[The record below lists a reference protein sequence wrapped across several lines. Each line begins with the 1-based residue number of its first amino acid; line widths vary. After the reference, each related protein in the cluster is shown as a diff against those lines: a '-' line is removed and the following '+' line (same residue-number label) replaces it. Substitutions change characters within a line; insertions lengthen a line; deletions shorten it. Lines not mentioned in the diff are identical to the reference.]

1 MIVLKFSRETN
12 SRRCGLLKIYKNVLY
27 LCLNTILIYFSELLL
42 ASNED
47 SREYQHDILQ
57 NIVQSYRKDQS
68 KLYYKYSKP
77 YLVQNKKLEQ
87 EVSISELTKCFLTQ

>member
-1 MIVLKFSRETN
+1 MWFII
-12 SRRCGLLKIYKNVLY
+12 KIYVLY

-57 NIVQSYRKDQS
+57 NIVQSYRKDKS
-68 KLYYKYSKP
+68 KLFYKYSKP

-87 EVSISELTKCFLTQ
+87 EVSISEYTIQVLFRTTILGTK

>member
-1 MIVLKFSRETN
+1 MKEKSEEIFDN
-12 SRRCGLLKIYKNVLY
+12 SGRCGLLKIYINVLY

-68 KLYYKYSKP
+68 NLFYKYSKP

-87 EVSISELTKCFLTQ
+87 EVSISE

>member
-1 MIVLKFSRETN
+1 MKEKSEEIFDN
-12 SRRCGLLKIYKNVLY
+12 SGRCGLLKKYINMLC

-68 KLYYKYSKP
+68 NLFYKYSKP

-87 EVSISELTKCFLTQ
+87 EVSISE